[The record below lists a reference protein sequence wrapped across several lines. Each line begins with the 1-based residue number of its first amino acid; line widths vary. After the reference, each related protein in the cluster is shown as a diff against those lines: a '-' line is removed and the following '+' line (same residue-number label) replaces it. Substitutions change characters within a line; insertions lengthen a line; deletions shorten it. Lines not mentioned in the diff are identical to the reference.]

1 MKRIGKQFRNL
12 LPRLFALIAFAFLA
26 TQVETKAAE
35 PIKIGFG
42 VSLTGGLAPSGKAH
56 LLAIQIWAEE
66 INAKGGLL
74 GRPVQI
80 IYYDD
85 QTNPANVP
93 GIYAKLIDVDKVDL
107 LVGHATNLIVAAMP
121 IIIDKK
127 KLVMSLLAYASNAQL
142 KYPRYF
148 MSAPWGNDYAEI
160 SKNFFEVASTVQ
172 PRPKTVALARRD
184 AVIPVEG
191 DYLNYTLRQPIG
203 VVGNCTPFNHPLMIM
218 CKSLAPVF
226 ASGCATVVK
235 PSEYTPLTT
244 LALAR
249 IFSEA
254 GLPDGVF
261 NVVTGLGVSTGKA
274 LCEHP
279 DLNKLVL
286 TGGTE
291 AGQLAGAQAGRNF
304 AHQTLELGGKTPV
317 LVFPDFDVDQA
328 VNYAA
333 FGAFIGAGQTCVCGS
348 RHIVHRD
355 IYNEFVEKLAV
366 KAEAIRIGDPTK
378 PDTQLGPVISEKQRN
393 RVLQYVQYGLEEGAR
408 LVAGG
413 EVPPSLVNS
422 GGFFVQPTVFADVT
436 ASMRIFQEE
445 VFGPFTSVTPFS
457 TEEEA
462 IALANNSPFGLA
474 AAVRTKDIALA
485 HRVAAAIHCGL
496 VWINDHHRLDPASPW
511 GGVKL
516 SGIGREF
523 GSESFNDHFE
533 TKSVMVNTASQSFDW
548 YENTSGQP
556 RLN

>member
-1 MKRIGKQFRNL
+1 MTIHAQPPAGSEIETHGLFIDGREVPATSPDL
-12 LPRLFALIAFAFLA
+12 LDVR
-26 TQVETKAAE
+26 
-35 PIKIGFG
+35 
-42 VSLTGGLAPSGKAH
+42 
-56 LLAIQIWAEE
+56 
-66 INAKGGLL
+66 
-74 GRPVQI
+74 
-80 IYYDD
+80 
-85 QTNPANVP
+85 NPAN
-93 GIYAKLIDVDKVDL
+93 GQIIARIAHADAGDVDRAVKSARAAFESVAWGKMDIRSRAR
-107 LVGHATNLIVAAMP
+107 LVNKIADAFEAHLDELYYLETMNNGRPLNETR
-121 IIIDKK
+121 
-127 KLVMSLLAYASNAQL
+127 AQL
-142 KYPRYF
+142 RRLPDFFRYN
-148 MSAPWGNDYAEI
+148 AGL
-160 SKNFFEVASTVQ
+160 
-172 PRPKTVALARRD
+172 ALSRRD

-191 DYLNYTLRQPIG
+191 NYLNYTLRTPIG

-226 ASGCATVVK
+226 ASGCTTVVK

-261 NVVTGLGVSTGKA
+261 NVVTGLGPSTGKA

-317 LVFPDFDVDQA
+317 LVFPDFDIDRA

-348 RHIVHRD
+348 RHIVHES
-355 IYNEFVEKLAV
+355 IYAEFVEKLAA
-366 KAEAIRIGDPTK
+366 KAKTIRIGDPTN
-378 PDTQLGPVISEKQRN
+378 PETQLGPVISEKQRN
-393 RVLQYVQYGLEEGAR
+393 RVLTYVKYGLEDGAR

-413 EVPPSLVNS
+413 EIPADLAES
-422 GGFFVQPTVFADVT
+422 GGYFVQPTVFADVT
-436 ASMRIFQEE
+436 AKMRIFQEE
-445 VFGPFTSVTPFS
+445 VFGPFTSVTSFS
-457 TEEEA
+457 TEAEA
-462 IALANNSPFGLA
+462 IALANDSPFGLA
-474 AAVRTKDIALA
+474 AAIRTKDIARA
-485 HRVAAAIHCGL
+485 HRVAAAIECGI

-523 GSESFNDHFE
+523 GPESFDDHFD
-533 TKSVMVNTASQSFDW
+533 TKSVMINTGDQPFDW
-548 YENTSGQP
+548 YQDTAGQP